1 MIGERDLGGIVGA
14 LITWLR
20 RPCCGRP
27 LKLATGLP
35 GRPLIGLLPEPV
47 AVGASS
53 LRRNKTVIVARGT
66 LSPPLRQK
74 SITLAQLGELIEL

>member
-27 LKLATGLP
+27 LKLATVY
-35 GRPLIGLLPEPV
+35 RQGLLSGFCQNP
-47 AVGASS
+47 S
-53 LRRNKTVIVARGT
+53 LWA
-66 LSPPLRQK
+66 LHP
-74 SITLAQLGELIEL
+74 